1 MDISGGKKEP
11 WERCGGGGRAGQ
23 ATGRWKVLTIDVRA
37 SRGCCEY
44 FDSTLVLISIDNL
57 CGQAGGAVDTLILF
71 RPPIFSWP
79 AVREREQVY

>member
-57 CGQAGGAVDTLILF
+57 CGQAGGAVDTLIL
-71 RPPIFSWP
+71 ISISNLYGQ
-79 AVREREQVY
+79 AKVL

>member
-1 MDISGGKKEP
+1 MLEKPGTVEVFWQTFICLRKRSWIYPGGWLDISGGKKEP

-44 FDSTLVLISIDNL
+44 FDS
-57 CGQAGGAVDTLILF
+57 
-71 RPPIFSWP
+71 
-79 AVREREQVY
+79 YKY

>member
-57 CGQAGGAVDTLILF
+57 FGVAVNTLIL
-71 RPPIFSWP
+71 ISISNLYGQ
-79 AVREREQVY
+79 AKVL